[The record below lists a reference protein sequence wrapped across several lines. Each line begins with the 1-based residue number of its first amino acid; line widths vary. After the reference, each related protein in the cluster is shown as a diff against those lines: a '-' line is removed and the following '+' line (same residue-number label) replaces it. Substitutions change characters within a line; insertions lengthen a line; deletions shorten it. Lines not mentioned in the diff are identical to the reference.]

1 MNLPA
6 GMSGCAG
13 YGGRLIR
20 GRMYRTIL
28 VLVTAMA
35 LVIMADLPVRA
46 AEARVFDEYGVL
58 SETEKTELD
67 QRISEIKAR
76 FHFDTAFLIMGNID
90 ESWDYRRLAADFM
103 QLNDI
108 GYGRSRNGMCVL
120 HQPDVR
126 NITIVFRGEIQDA
139 FTVKIQDII
148 LDNCTEK
155 LKDDDTYEA
164 YMTILDDVETGLE
177 RTEAGKKIRP
187 VDLSRMPR
195 ALEILKWILIS
206 FGAAAVPALLLTWY
220 QRRRMITL
228 IPQTNADAY
237 REKEGLEL
245 QEARDMFL
253 YRTVTRTRKPDK
265 QDFHGGPSGSFT
277 HGGETFSGSSRNY

>member
-1 MNLPA
+1 MF
-6 GMSGCAG
+6 GCAG

-220 QRRRMITL
+220 QRRRMITV

-237 REKEGLEL
+237 REEEGLEL

-253 YRTVTRTRKPDK
+253 YRTVTRTRKPDE

-277 HGGETFSGSSRNY
+277 HGEETFSGSSRNY

>member
-237 REKEGLEL
+237 REEEGLEL

-277 HGGETFSGSSRNY
+277 HGGETFSGSNRNY

>member
-1 MNLPA
+1 M
-6 GMSGCAG
+6 
-13 YGGRLIR
+13 IR

-237 REKEGLEL
+237 REEEGLEL

-277 HGGETFSGSSRNY
+277 HGGEPFSGSSRNY

>member
-1 MNLPA
+1 
-6 GMSGCAG
+6 MSGCAG

-237 REKEGLEL
+237 REEEGLEL

-265 QDFHGGPSGSFT
+265 QDFHGGPSRSFT
-277 HGGETFSGSSRNY
+277 HGGETFSGSSRKY

>member
-13 YGGRLIR
+13 YGGRLIL

-35 LVIMADLPVRA
+35 LVIMAVLPVRA

-67 QRISEIKAR
+67 QRISEINDR

-126 NITIVFRGEIQDA
+126 NVTIVFRGEIQDA

-220 QRRRMITL
+220 QRRRMITV

-237 REKEGLEL
+237 REEEGLEL

-253 YRTVTRTRKPDK
+253 YRTVTRTRKPDE

-277 HGGETFSGSSRNY
+277 HGGETFSGSSSNY

>member
-1 MNLPA
+1 
-6 GMSGCAG
+6 
-13 YGGRLIR
+13 
-20 GRMYRTIL
+20 MYRTIL

-35 LVIMADLPVRA
+35 LVIMAVLPVRA

-67 QRISEIKAR
+67 QRISEINDR

-237 REKEGLEL
+237 REEEGLEL

>member
-13 YGGRLIR
+13 YGGRLIL

-35 LVIMADLPVRA
+35 LVIMAVLPVRA

-67 QRISEIKAR
+67 QRISEINDR

-220 QRRRMITL
+220 QRRRMITV

-237 REKEGLEL
+237 REEEGLEL

-253 YRTVTRTRKPDK
+253 YRTVTRTRKPDE

-277 HGGETFSGSSRNY
+277 HGEETFSGSSRNY